1 MTDILSKEL
10 LTLEEASK
18 AYHAKFL
25 MPGTMVGIG
34 RYMNQVGYVQKRQMN
49 QGVVSIFYMK
59 KEIVEQ
65 EYSVN
70 KIIAVKD
77 LIPDMKHT
85 MTYKDMEDL
94 FNRVYPLS
102 PTTRLI
108 GSFAKLL
115 GYDKRRV
122 MNRGARTT
130 VYTRNWRKPPLEKWG
145 A

>member
-1 MTDILSKEL
+1 MSQGDEYI
-10 LTLEEASK
+10 
-18 AYHAKFL
+18 
-25 MPGTMVGIG
+25 V
-34 RYMNQVGYVQKRQMN
+34 YMR
-49 QGVVSIFYMK
+49 
-59 KEIVEQ
+59 KEIGEQ
-65 EYSVN
+65 EHSDN
-70 KIIAVKD
+70 KMIAVKD
-77 LIPDMKHT
+77 VSPDMKHT

-130 VYTRNWRKPPLEKWG
+130 VYTRNWRKTPLEKWG